1 MNRSILTLFA
11 AALVAAGCQDL
22 NEMGPETTT
31 TKERNVI
38 TASIPEKLTKVA
50 MNAPA
55 DGKGLELS
63 WEADD
68 ALAVIG
74 ETTEIFSIA
83 EGFTAHNAS
92 FNGTPVNGNSF
103 TVLYPGQD
111 YETLASIKSVSYV
124 NQTQNGNGS
133 TDHLFYH
140 AMIETSDYTS
150 LDFSKAKQNG
160 VIRFYFQ
167 LPENAGTVNS
177 VTISAGSDIFY
188 TTNDIDGEKTNSLT
202 LNLEGIDV
210 SESKQILT
218 AYMMIPWFDVEL
230 AAGSK
235 LDIEVQMP
243 DSKFVQVLTVP
254 ETGLTILSGKVNSIG
269 LNNQY
274 WDEPLFFAGSGTEA
288 DPYQIKTY
296 AHLNNVRK
304 KINTD
309 TKTWFKLV
317 ADIDM
322 TDKEWVMYNGS
333 VNDVYQY
340 DFDGGNHTI
349 SNFSM
354 ERSGASFFGALTGGS
369 KVHDLKFDTVSLK
382 DGENG
387 TNSVG
392 TVSYNIIDGYIDNVD
407 ITNITITSKTSNG
420 NDTGTGSIASRLY
433 SGKISNCDV
442 SGLTITGTAER
453 VGGILGINTTNDNT
467 IENCTVTNASISG
480 GYALGGI
487 VGRSSSTPAVIIKG
501 CKLLGE
507 NTLTGTSS
515 SVGGILGEAGGA
527 ANISSCDIEGSTITS
542 TGDATGGV
550 AGYVNKGNSSIH
562 LCKVSECEITG
573 TTRTAG
579 IVGRL
584 GGADKDN
591 PITVSNCYVSKVT
604 FSVDNQFLGGICGR
618 NHCGAGVSIYN
629 CKVEQTE
636 FVSTYDTTSGDNRG
650 CVGGIIGQSGG
661 NITIYRCA
669 ASGSIDSESTNVG
682 GIIGATGTSS
692 YGDNNIYECSWA
704 GDIASKGRTGGIAG
718 YIEGAISTTDCYT
731 SGTIRE
737 SAWAGGILGW
747 CKGSINT
754 GIISKCYSTMNITQK
769 GNGIGGIIGAFDKN
783 GSSTAADDANRG
795 TVRKCIA
802 WNGKIDATAN
812 IAGAVIGASALQN
825 TLEDCWRKSDMNTGF
840 TPTDQNNASPE
851 APLTTRAYHGKATAA
866 DATVSSIAQ
875 TLGWSA
881 DIWDFTTDLPTL
893 KNLPK

>member
-38 TASIPEKLTKVA
+38 TASIPEKLTKVS

-83 EGFTAHNAS
+83 EGFTAHSAS

-140 AMIETSDYTS
+140 AIIETSDYTS
-150 LDFSKAKQNG
+150 LDFSKARQNG

-210 SESKQILT
+210 SESEQILT

-296 AHLNNVRK
+296 AHLDNVRK
-304 KINTD
+304 KINAD

-322 TDKEWVMYNGS
+322 TDKEWTMYNGS
-333 VNDVYQY
+333 VNNAYKY

-407 ITNITITSKTSNG
+407 ITNITITSNTSNG
-420 NDTGTGSIASRLY
+420 NNTGTGSIASRLY

-442 SGLTITGTAER
+442 SGLIITGTAER
-453 VGGILGINTTNDNT
+453 VGGILGINATNGNT

-515 SVGGILGEAGGA
+515 SVGGILGEAGSA
-527 ANISSCDIEGSTITS
+527 STVQNCHVKANINSTS
-542 TGDATGGV
+542 APSAGD
-550 AGYVNKGNSSIH
+550 K
-562 LCKVSECEITG
+562 
-573 TTRTAG
+573 
-579 IVGRL
+579 
-584 GGADKDN
+584 
-591 PITVSNCYVSKVT
+591 TV
-604 FSVDNQFLGGICGR
+604 FLGGIIGYPKGTTAITLCT
-618 NHCGAGVSIYN
+618 
-629 CKVEQTE
+629 TE
-636 FVSTYDTTSGDNRG
+636 GNMNNQNARA
-650 CVGGIIGQSGG
+650 VGGIIGGSDQNNS
-661 NITIYRCA
+661 ITISKCA
-669 ASGSIDSESTNVG
+669 YLG
-682 GIIGATGTSS
+682 
-692 YGDNNIYECSWA
+692 
-704 GDIASKGRTGGIAG
+704 GDIISSGRAGGIAG
-718 YIEGAISTTDCYT
+718 WIKYAITVSDCY
-731 SGTIRE
+731 
-737 SAWAGGILGW
+737 SAGRLRFATWSGGIVGW
-747 CKGSINT
+747 HQGTNSTQGN
-754 GIISKCYSTMNITQK
+754 ISNCYSTMNITTE
-769 GNGIGGIIGAFDKN
+769 GNGMGGIVGCFDS
-783 GSSTAADDANRG
+783 GSTTRSDDNTG
-795 TVRKCIA
+795 TIINCIA
-802 WNGKIDATAN
+802 WNSNMSSTGTCSGCITGGSGK
-812 IAGAVIGASALQN
+812 ASSISNCYRNPAM
-825 TLEDCWRKSDMNTGF
+825 TTGF
-840 TPTDQNNASPE
+840 TASDPTDNTSTSENAGKP
-851 APLTTRAYHGKATAA
+851 YHGKAASA

-875 TLGWSA
+875 TLGWSS
-881 DIWDFTTDLPTL
+881 DIWDFSTELPTL
-893 KNLPK
+893 KNLPE

>member
-1 MNRSILTLFA
+1 MKRLILTLFA

-22 NEMGPETTT
+22 NEMGQETST
-31 TKERNVI
+31 TKERNII

-63 WEADD
+63 WEAND

-140 AMIETSDYTS
+140 AIIETSDYTS
-150 LDFSKAKQNG
+150 LDFSKARQNG

-188 TTNDIDGEKTNSLT
+188 TTNDIDGEKTNRLT

-210 SESKQILT
+210 SESEQILT

-296 AHLNNVRK
+296 THLDNVRK
-304 KINTD
+304 KINAD

-322 TDKEWVMYNGS
+322 TDKEWTMYNGS
-333 VNDVYQY
+333 VNVAYLY

-369 KVHDLKFDTVSLK
+369 KIHDLKFNKVTLSDV
-382 DGENG
+382 ENG
-387 TNSVG
+387 SNSVA
-392 TVSYNIIDGYIDNVD
+392 TVSYNIIDGIVYNVD
-407 ITNITITSKTSNG
+407 ITDITITSSTSNG
-420 NDTGTGSIASRLY
+420 NNTGTGAIASRLY
-433 SGKISNCDV
+433 KGTISNCDIAE
-442 SGLTITGTAER
+442 LTMNTTAER
-453 VGGILGINTTNDNT
+453 VGGIVGVNATNDNT
-467 IENCTVTNASISG
+467 IENCTVTDATISG
-480 GYALGGI
+480 AKNIGGI
-487 VGRSSSTPAVIIKG
+487 VGRSSSTPAVKITN
-501 CKLLGE
+501 CRVLG
-507 NTLTGTSS
+507 NTTITSTNTY
-515 SVGGILGEAGGA
+515 VGGILGENGGA
-527 ANISSCDIEGSTITS
+527 ADVNNCIVNANISSSYSGSTCFLGGIVGYAKGSATISRCSSYGNLTVSAGRSIGGILGGSDQKTS
-542 TGDATGGV
+542 TSVTECAYLGGEINGLGR
-550 AGYVNKGNSSIH
+550 AGGIVGFIEYSVTVRNCYSA
-562 LCKVSECEITG
+562 G
-573 TTRTAG
+573 TTRNATWSGG
-579 IVGRL
+579 IVGWHKGSGSTKGNITNCYSSMKITTWGDGIGGIVGCYDSSSTDRSDNNTGTISGCIAWNTGL
-584 GGADKDN
+584 SSSSDYSGCITGGAGKASS
-591 PITVSNCYVSKVT
+591 VSNCY
-604 FSVDNQFLGGICGR
+604 R
-618 NHCGAGVSIYN
+618 NP
-629 CKVEQTE
+629 
-636 FVSTYDTTSGDNRG
+636 
-650 CVGGIIGQSGG
+650 
-661 NITIYRCA
+661 
-669 ASGSIDSESTNVG
+669 
-682 GIIGATGTSS
+682 
-692 YGDNNIYECSWA
+692 
-704 GDIASKGRTGGIAG
+704 
-718 YIEGAISTTDCYT
+718 
-731 SGTIRE
+731 
-737 SAWAGGILGW
+737 
-747 CKGSINT
+747 
-754 GIISKCYSTMNITQK
+754 
-769 GNGIGGIIGAFDKN
+769 
-783 GSSTAADDANRG
+783 
-795 TVRKCIA
+795 
-802 WNGKIDATAN
+802 
-812 IAGAVIGASALQN
+812 
-825 TLEDCWRKSDMNTGF
+825 DMTTGF
-840 TPTDQNNASPE
+840 TASDPDDITSTSE
-851 APLTTRAYHGKATAA
+851 HAGKPYHGKAAGEGE
-866 DATVSSIAQ
+866 TVSSIAQ
-875 TLGWSA
+875 TLGWSS
-881 DIWDFTTDLPTL
+881 DIWDFSTELPIL
-893 KNLPK
+893 KNLPE